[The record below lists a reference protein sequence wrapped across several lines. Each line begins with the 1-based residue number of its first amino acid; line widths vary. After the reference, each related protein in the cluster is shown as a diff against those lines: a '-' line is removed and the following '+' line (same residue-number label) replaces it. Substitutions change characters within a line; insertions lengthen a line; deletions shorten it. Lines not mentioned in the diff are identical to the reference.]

1 MSPRNDLLD
10 HAMNL
15 FPPPERAL
23 EQVRR
28 RHGRR
33 QRNRRLGAALLGLAI
48 AIGLILGTTG
58 VLRSSQRP
66 AHGGPTGPQPPRAA
80 PTIAFT
86 AWKVPGGDPDHEQVY
101 VARPD
106 GSITQITHG
115 ASHRTVTWSPDGS
128 QLIVLRGISEIW
140 AIAADGSSPVRLA
153 VVGPNRFRSAD
164 VHVHFSPDGSMIA
177 YQRDRDLFVMDADGS
192 DQTRIASRL
201 DELPGY
207 ADFSWSPDGSRI
219 VFATG
224 GRRGI
229 GGLFTVH
236 PDGTGLEPLGT
247 GALEGAAHPSWSPDG
262 STIAFSG
269 YRPGSYGDN
278 VFAMDLDGGA
288 PIQVAKG
295 HSPTWSPDGSQIAV
309 EKNGLSILVI
319 SRDGS
324 QKASLPGC
332 ASAGIDWSPEG
343 AQLVMV
349 GTLPEGGG
357 RCRGIFIED
366 TPISDSGP
374 LERTNVARLPAPAMI
389 YLPRWQPSN

>member
-1 MSPRNDLLD
+1 MTPRNDLLD

-15 FPPPERAL
+15 FPPPEHAL

-33 QRNRRLGAALLGLAI
+33 QRNRRLGAVFLGLAI

-66 AHGGPTGPQPPRAA
+66 AHEGPTGPQPPAA
-80 PTIAFT
+80 SPTIAFT

-106 GSITQITHG
+106 GSVTQITNG
-115 ASHRTVTWSPDGS
+115 ANHRTVTWSPDGS
-128 QLIVLRGISEIW
+128 ELIVLRGISEIW
-140 AIAADGSSPVRLA
+140 SIAADGSSPVRLA
-153 VVGPNRFRSAD
+153 EVGNRFGSAD
-164 VHVHFSPDGSMIA
+164 VNVHFSPDGSMIA
-177 YQRDRDLFVMDADGS
+177 YQRDHDLFVMDADGS

-269 YRPGSYGDN
+269 YRPRSAGEN
-278 VFAMDLDGGA
+278 VFVMDLDGGA

-309 EKNGLSILVI
+309 DQNGSILVI
-319 SRDGS
+319 SQDGS

-332 ASAGIDWSPEG
+332 ASFGIDWSPEG
-343 AQLVMV
+343 QLVLV
-349 GTLPEGGG
+349 GTPHEGGG

>member
-1 MSPRNDLLD
+1 MTPRNDLLD

-15 FPPPERAL
+15 FPPPEHAL
-23 EQVRR
+23 EQVTR

-33 QRNRRLGAALLGLAI
+33 QRNRRLGAALLGVAI

-66 AHGGPTGPQPPRAA
+66 AHEGPTGPQPPAS

-106 GSITQITHG
+106 GSVTQITHG
-115 ASHRTVTWSPDGS
+115 ANHRAVTWSPDGS
-128 QLIVLRGISEIW
+128 ELIVLRGLSEIW
-140 AIAADGSSPVRLA
+140 SIAADGSSPVRLA
-153 VVGPNRFRSAD
+153 EVGPNRFGSAE
-164 VHVHFSPDGSMIA
+164 VNVHFSPDGSLIA
-177 YQRDRDLFVMDADGS
+177 FQRDRDLFVMDADGT
-192 DQTRIASRL
+192 DQRKIASHA
-201 DELPGY
+201 DDFFVYGT

-219 VFATG
+219 AFAKG
-224 GRRGI
+224 YQGSD
-229 GGLFTVH
+229 GLYTVH

-247 GALEGAAHPSWSPDG
+247 GALERAEHPSWSPDG

-269 YRPGSYGDN
+269 YRPGAYGDN
-278 VFAMDLDGGA
+278 VFVMDLDGGA

-295 HSPTWSPDGSQIAV
+295 YSPTWSPDGSQIAV
-309 EKNGLSILVI
+309 DQNGSILVI
-319 SRDGS
+319 SQDGS

-332 ASAGIDWSPEG
+332 NAGIDWSPEG
-343 AQLVMV
+343 AQVVVV

>member
-1 MSPRNDLLD
+1 
-10 HAMNL
+10 
-15 FPPPERAL
+15 
-23 EQVRR
+23 
-28 RHGRR
+28 
-33 QRNRRLGAALLGLAI
+33 
-48 AIGLILGTTG
+48 
-58 VLRSSQRP
+58 
-66 AHGGPTGPQPPRAA
+66 
-80 PTIAFT
+80 
-86 AWKVPGGDPDHEQVY
+86 
-101 VARPD
+101 
-106 GSITQITHG
+106 
-115 ASHRTVTWSPDGS
+115 
-128 QLIVLRGISEIW
+128 
-140 AIAADGSSPVRLA
+140 
-153 VVGPNRFRSAD
+153 VGPNRFRSAD

-389 YLPRWQPSN
+389 YLPRWQPSNWSRPGTGRPAPSTARAIVEHVRPLGLEVRAGLHTGEVELDGDDVRGLSVAIGARVRAAAAASEVLASQTV

>member
-1 MSPRNDLLD
+1 MMTTPPNDLLD
-10 HAMNL
+10 HAMRL

-23 EQVRR
+23 EQVRHR
-28 RHGRR
+28 QERR
-33 QRNRRLGAALLGLAI
+33 QRNRRLGASVIGLVIALGLIVGA
-48 AIGLILGTTG
+48 AALIG
-58 VLRSSQRP
+58 SSQRP
-66 AHGGPTGPQPPRAA
+66 AHRGPTGPQPPAAA

-86 AWKVPGGDPDHEQVY
+86 AWDVPGGDPDHAQVY

-106 GSITQITHG
+106 GTVTQITHG
-115 ASHRTVTWSPDGS
+115 ANHQAMTWSPDGS
-128 QLIVLRGISEIW
+128 ELIVLRGLSEIW
-140 AIAADGSSPVRLA
+140 SIAADGSSPVRLA
-153 VVGPNRFRSAD
+153 EVGPNRFRSAD
-164 VHVHFSPDGSMIA
+164 VNVHFSPDGSMIA

-224 GRRGI
+224 HRGI

-247 GALEGAAHPSWSPDG
+247 GALEGAEHPSWSPDG

-269 YRPGSYGDN
+269 YRPGAYGDN
-278 VFAMDLDGGA
+278 VFVMDLDGGA
-288 PIQVAKG
+288 PTQVAKG
-295 HSPTWSPDGSQIAV
+295 YIPTWSPDGSQIFV
-309 EKNGLSILVI
+309 DQNGSILVI
-319 SRDGS
+319 SQDGS
-324 QKASLPGC
+324 QRASLPGC
-332 ASAGIDWSPEG
+332 ASFGIDWSPEG
-343 AQLVMV
+343 QLLLV
-349 GTLPEGGG
+349 GTPHVGGG

-374 LERTNVARLPAPAMI
+374 LERTNVARLPSPAMI
-389 YLPRWQPSN
+389 YLPLWQPSN